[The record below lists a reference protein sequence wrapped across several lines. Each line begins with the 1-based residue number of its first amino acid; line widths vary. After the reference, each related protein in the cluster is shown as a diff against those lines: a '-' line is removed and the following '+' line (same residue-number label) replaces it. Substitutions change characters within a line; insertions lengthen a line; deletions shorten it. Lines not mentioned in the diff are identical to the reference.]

1 MAMADGKRLNDE
13 ELEKLLAEAGREA
26 PLPSGQLLERI
37 MADAE
42 AVAARAEA
50 PAPPSV
56 PPAARHGGRA
66 GRLLAALGG
75 WPALAGL
82 ATAAVAGVWLG
93 LAPPP
98 GLEAISRG
106 AQLPLGGGDYGVEEF
121 MPSLDDML
129 TEG

>member
-13 ELEKLLAEAGREA
+13 ELEKLLAEAAEQA

-42 AVAARAEA
+42 AVAAQGETPA
-50 PAPPSV
+50 APPV
-56 PPAARHGGRA
+56 PPAARQGRRR

-98 GLEAISRG
+98 GLETIARG